1 MIILT
6 IEDCIATQVVIL
18 INLIKKSLSTEMC
31 FQNRS
36 KIQQIVRQ
44 ILYVCNNII
53 VSVVYMYTVTC
64 TINYNTVYS
73 TIANILIIIIL
84 NANILMI
91 TI

>member
-1 MIILT
+1 MLT
-6 IEDCIATQVVIL
+6 IEDCIATQVVVIL

-53 VSVVYMYTVTC
+53 VSVVYMNTVTY